1 MSIFSIILIFSF
13 LILLISL
20 YYIKNSQSE
29 NTDKSK
35 EKRKEKNMP
44 NINKKTG
51 NLVSINPQKGIN
63 INQITLSTDSQV
75 SSNSLSNTENSKTV
89 SIVKNTDDSHQ
100 EKPKEDSNYL
110 TQLKKSNSPS
120 SGEDTPLSDTPLY
133 ISIAVTGT
141 GNLKNAKNFNEN
153 NEKGLNDIKKQTLK
167 KDDIKRGGLKKHQ
180 AKKLLVNS
188 VKISNSKE
196 AEMRRKRLAD
206 RLTKAKDKN
215 NMLMNNQL
223 RKSDKNLNN
232 RLNNYKKVLIK
243 NDL

>member
-1 MSIFSIILIFSF
+1 MSIFSIILIFSS
-13 LILLISL
+13 LILLVSL
-20 YYIKNSQSE
+20 YYVKNSQPE

-35 EKRKEKNMP
+35 EKQNEKKKP
-44 NINKKTG
+44 NIIQKTD
-51 NLVSINPQKGIN
+51 NLVTINPQKEIN
-63 INQITLSTDSQV
+63 TNQTTLSNDSQV
-75 SSNSLSNTENSKTV
+75 NSNSLSNTENSKTISV
-89 SIVKNTDDSHQ
+89 VKNIDDTHQ
-100 EKPKEDSNYL
+100 EKSKEDNSYL
-110 TQLKKSNSPS
+110 AQLKKSNSPS

-133 ISIAVTGT
+133 VSIAVVGT
-141 GNLKNAKNFNEN
+141 GNLKNPKNFNEN